1 MSFFEQILSWTI
13 RHAGLLSFGLVW
25 IIITTAAAIWVAS
38 LIGQVAIPGR
48 ESATRGP
55 IGPLALW
62 RRDGAP
68 RYIRALTLLGL
79 FLASYIAMVLV
90 WEDFAYYDDSI
101 FTLTTLKGHY
111 VIPAIWP
118 EEGRFWPFGLQE
130 FNLIRH
136 FTNTVIG
143 YYVIAIVQLLVVC
156 SILLILDDEL
166 NITSRT
172 VLVVVALL
180 TPSILISFNR
190 LNAPERDVL
199 FFLACLVLS
208 VERFERTHS
217 AAWAIAA
224 VVSAQIMMYCKET
237 VFLMVFGFAVSRL
250 ILRYRNERLAG
261 RGYRLWA
268 RESRLDMCLASLAV
282 VFLIL
287 YLGFVGNANMR
298 YAGSYHLPRADAV
311 LAYTRVDFLPWLL
324 VAVLLGRIYMILRHR
339 VAPWLLWD
347 ALAAGGVA
355 CFLAYIY
362 LGMFRVYYMAPVDLI
377 AVLYVGRFAVLSWKK
392 IPSWGKITAIPL
404 ALMISFQGVLVSTFA
419 IFEKKNVIQG
429 KVEISASVETQY
441 RRNSGKQL
449 RLFFPFA
456 GGYAIME
463 FAAYLNSRGIAV
475 EGADDTAPGLND
487 VVLAEARRAR
497 AANLPGGPAEDGPCV
512 EWRSIW
518 CRVVDGPAPG
528 DLVIVLPDDGASL
541 AEASP
546 YRNEGVLLTYSN
558 PRLPIPQW
566 LQWLFDCLPVGSQ
579 SSYRNVA
586 LPDRWMDGSV
596 TLWK

>member
-1 MSFFEQILSWTI
+1 MGGVLDWAGSF
-13 RHAGLLSFGLVW
+13 
-25 IIITTAAAIWVAS
+25 
-38 LIGQVAIPGR
+38 PGR

-55 IGPLALW
+55 IGLLALW

-68 RYIRALTLLGL
+68 RYIGALTLLGL
-79 FLASYIAMVLV
+79 FLASYVAMVLV

-130 FNLIRH
+130 FNLIGH
-136 FTNTVIG
+136 FSNTVIG
-143 YYVIAIVQLLVVC
+143 YYLIAIVQILVFC

-199 FFLACLVLS
+199 FLLACLVLS

-268 RESRLDMCLASLAV
+268 RESRLDMCLASLAL

-287 YLGFVGNANMR
+287 YLGFVGDSSMK
-298 YAGSYHLPRADAV
+298 YAGSSHLPRADAV

-362 LGMFRVYYMAPVDLI
+362 LGMFRVLLHGTGGSYRG
-377 AVLYVGRFAVLSWKK
+377 AVCWSVCGAF
-392 IPSWGKITAIPL
+392 
-404 ALMISFQGVLVSTFA
+404 M
-419 IFEKKNVIQG
+419 EKD
-429 KVEISASVETQY
+429 
-441 RRNSGKQL
+441 
-449 RLFFPFA
+449 
-456 GGYAIME
+456 AIMGQ
-463 FAAYLNSRGIAV
+463 NSSNTAGI
-475 EGADDTAPGLND
+475 DDKFS
-487 VVLAEARRAR
+487 RRLGF
-497 AANLPGGPAEDGPCV
+497 NICY
-512 EWRSIW
+512 I
-518 CRVVDGPAPG
+518 
-528 DLVIVLPDDGASL
+528 
-541 AEASP
+541 
-546 YRNEGVLLTYSN
+546 
-558 PRLPIPQW
+558 
-566 LQWLFDCLPVGSQ
+566 
-579 SSYRNVA
+579 
-586 LPDRWMDGSV
+586 
-596 TLWK
+596 